1 MKQFENLNQA
11 LKCKSSG
18 VFKSPIGEYVTI
30 STWYDKSTKRIQ
42 AIFKKDIGDTTIGA
56 TRYAINTISEK
67 KIVKMLNEN
76 KFELI

>member
-1 MKQFENLNQA
+1 MQQFESLSQL

-18 VFKSPIGEYVTI
+18 VFKNPMGEYVTI
-30 STWYDKSTKRIQ
+30 LTWYDKNTKRIQ
-42 AIFKKDIGDTTIGA
+42 AIFKKDIGDVKSVA